1 MHKSEELVYTILKNH
16 GILTHKITS
25 FDFIS
30 KINGKI
36 FGIEV
41 KKTGIEE
48 DNRWMIVVNEKAHQ
62 KQIAL
67 ARDFNW
73 ERLLVVVINNKFLK
87 GVYVIDNLEWID
99 LKINTLGNEIRNISI
114 YEPLRIYGILLE
126 EWFKNNPQRGIPLP
140 NNRMVNGEDYFTRT
154 YNLHEKGLSIEEIAN
169 EIGIKCNTVKNYL
182 ANNPYHEPNIR
193 RKRWVSSEIKILNDY
208 YLKVSK
214 QELLEMLPERKWDS
228 IIKKANIYGFSESHC
243 CKWTKSEIEPLKY
256 YSTLEKEELIKEIP
270 NRTWGSI
277 VSKANELGHY
287 KLKSKNPV
295 PPIMM

>member
-1 MHKSEELVYTILKNH
+1 MHKSEELVYKILKNH

-41 KKTGIEE
+41 KKTGIVEG
-48 DNRWMIVVNEKAHQ
+48 NRWTIVINEKAHQ

-114 YEPLRIYGILLE
+114 YEPLKIYGIPLE
-126 EWFKNNPQRGIPLP
+126 EWLKNNPQRGIPLP
-140 NNRMVNGEDYFTRT
+140 NNRMIDGQDCFTHA
-154 YNLHEKGLSIEEIAN
+154 YNLHEKGLSKEEIAN
-169 EIGIKCNTVKNYL
+169 ELGIKYSTVKYYL
-182 ANNPYHEPNIR
+182 AHHKPTIR
-193 RKRWVSSEIKILNDY
+193 RKRWESSEIKILNDY

-214 QELLEMLPERKWDS
+214 QELLEMLPERKWGP
-228 IIKKANIYGFSESHC
+228 IVIKANRCGFSESHY
-243 CKWTKSEIEPLKY
+243 CKWTESEIEPLKY
-256 YSTLEKEELIKEIP
+256 YLTLKKGELLKKIP